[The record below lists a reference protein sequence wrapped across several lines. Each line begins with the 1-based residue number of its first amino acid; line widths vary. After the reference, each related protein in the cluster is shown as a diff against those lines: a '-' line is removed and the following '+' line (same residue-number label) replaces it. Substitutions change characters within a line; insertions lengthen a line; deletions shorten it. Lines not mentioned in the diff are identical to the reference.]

1 MVSVHHAETHTMTQW
16 LKSQFIHVKQLL
28 NPLCKLLIEVFIQH
42 YITVI
47 TLLTYSS
54 SRSLTLPFPFLG
66 QSLTVLPW
74 PDNPPTGGGLHSNSH
89 VWMHF
94 RLCVAL
100 LGTAA
105 EIAQHGRDRKRHGPG
120 WAELGQHEHS
130 WAISAPV
137 RQQQTG
143 GMGSITHMLRHKHSR
158 KRIVRV
164 DTVRNMLRIVSN
176 IVCVAVEDV

>member
-1 MVSVHHAETHTMTQW
+1 MVSVHHAQTHTMTQW

-28 NPLCKLLIEVFIQH
+28 NPLCKLLIEVFIPH

-89 VWMHF
+89 VWMHLGCQVMCGPAGDRSRDCATWEGQEETRT
-94 RLCVAL
+94 RLSWA
-100 LGTAA
+100 GTAWTQLGHFSA
-105 EIAQHGRDRKRHGPG
+105 SQAATDWGD
-120 WAELGQHEHS
+120 GQHHTPCLDTNTVG
-130 WAISAPV
+130 SASLELTQSEICSGLCP
-137 RQQQTG
+137 
-143 GMGSITHMLRHKHSR
+143 I
-158 KRIVRV
+158 
-164 DTVRNMLRIVSN
+164 
-176 IVCVAVEDV
+176 